1 MITQS
6 ESVKNLYAALV
17 AAQGELQA
25 VVKDAKNP
33 FFKSS
38 YATLEA
44 VIDSIRPVYAKH
56 DLAVV
61 QFPVGGEDGKY
72 GVETR
77 ICHSSGEWMSAT
89 AFMKPVKDDPQGA
102 GSTITYLRRYSAQSV
117 AFLASADD
125 DGNDASGNRG
135 EKPEVRKTPIDK
147 ASVGSV
153 LTEISDLMYKLDAEK
168 RAAVNELVFR
178 GKKGA
183 EIKAM
188 PIEALQHAVGE
199 IKRYAGMINDD
210 PDKFWEVYKESVSA

>member
-17 AAQGELQA
+17 AAQGELQTVA
-25 VVKDAKNP
+25 KDAKNP
-33 FFKSS
+33 YFKSS

-44 VIDSIRPVYAKH
+44 VIDAIRPVYAKH
-56 DLAVV
+56 ELAIV

-117 AFLASADD
+117 AFLAAADD

-135 EKPEVRKTPIDK
+135 EKPETRKVPVDK
-147 ASVGSV
+147 ESVASV
-153 LTEISDLMYKLDAEK
+153 LADISSLMHGLDAEK
-168 RAAVNELVFR
+168 RAAVSELVFK
-178 GKKGA
+178 GKKGS

-188 PIEALQHAVGE
+188 PLEALTYALTE
-199 IKRYAGMINDD
+199 IKRYAAQLNDD
-210 PDKFWEVYKESVSA
+210 PEKFWGLYKEAVGA